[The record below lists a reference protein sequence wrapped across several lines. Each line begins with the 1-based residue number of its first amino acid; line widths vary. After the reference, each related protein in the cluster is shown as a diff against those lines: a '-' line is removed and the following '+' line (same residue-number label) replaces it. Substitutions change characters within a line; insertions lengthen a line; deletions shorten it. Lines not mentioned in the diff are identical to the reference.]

1 MERCHVL
8 PMVAGA
14 AMLLLGSVQADE
26 QKDFFKPK
34 DPTPVVSGKSE
45 VLRHIPKKFATFESV
60 DPAKRQVTLL
70 LEGEK
75 EAKTWNVN
83 PDVEVKFHGWWGR
96 LDQLVKGDRV
106 WIWFDVD
113 RKKQPK
119 SILMIADEIS
129 QQDIH
134 GKPYTV
140 QKVSNLGFDTIK
152 KRITWQLELK
162 SSKGESKVFRRELDL
177 PREALGNAD
186 ALVVDIELPKPGT
199 PVFIQTNGE
208 ELRTMVGAE
217 ELEKLRREQK
227 VALSKRWLHEGLPGM
242 VSFLHAL
249 GGEMDFILD
258 HEAIRWG
265 RSLKT
270 GDKVTLKT
278 SDPIQAVVK
287 DVRPWRERTLLRLVV
302 PGFDQADLTVGQ
314 RVHLHMAAPPKE
326 VDESE
331 YPPDI
336 GRPRTKTE
344 RVEWFLASTYCS
356 CKVRGDTCT
365 GMFYTLASCNVNAC
379 GMPNHIRELVGGMID
394 KGLSDKEIWDE
405 LKKSQGP
412 LMLKPHLLAL

>member
-14 AMLLLGSVQADE
+14 ALLLSLLGSVQADE

-60 DPAKRQVTLL
+60 DLAKRQVTLL

-75 EAKTWNVN
+75 EAKTWNIN
-83 PDVEVKFHGWWGR
+83 PDAEIKIRGWWGR
-96 LDQLVKGDRV
+96 PDQLVKGDRV

-134 GKPYTV
+134 GKPYLFE
-140 QKVSNLGFDTIK
+140 KVSSASIDQGTESVSYQFE
-152 KRITWQLELK
+152 LEVK
-162 SSKGESKVFRRELDL
+162 SPKGEIKRFRDEVVL
-177 PREALGNAD
+177 PKETKA
-186 ALVVDIELPKPGT
+186 VVEGFKPGT
-199 PVFIQTNGE
+199 PVFIQTSG
-208 ELRTMVGAE
+208 
-217 ELEKLRREQK
+217 EKLKTIVSAEGLETLRSEQK
-227 VALSKRWLHEGLPGM
+227 GVLRNRWLEEGLPGM
-242 VSFLHAL
+242 VSFLHRL

-278 SDPIQAVVK
+278 TDPIQAVVK

-314 RVHLHMAAPPKE
+314 RVHLHMAAPAKA

-331 YPPDI
+331 YPSDI

-394 KGLSDKEIWDE
+394 KGLSDKEIWDD

-412 LMLKPHLLAL
+412 LMLKPHLLAP